1 MPIDR
6 RDLMAKMLMSGRALT
21 ICAPFAGPK
30 RDGDI
35 EDWARNL
42 GGAAACYD
50 VQRDATHEDL
60 TWMRT
65 TTLSAAAKPGAEE
78 PEKPPRPAIP
88 TAIPLEE
95 AGASESCVFVIPR
108 EEGAR
113 RALAEALEERRGVN
127 DLAGS
132 H

>member
-1 MPIDR
+1 MDQNGNPTCASEAGSR
-6 RDLMAKMLMSGRALT
+6 RA
-21 ICAPFAGPK
+21 
-30 RDGDI
+30 
-35 EDWARNL
+35 
-42 GGAAACYD
+42 
-50 VQRDATHEDL
+50 
-60 TWMRT
+60 
-65 TTLSAAAKPGAEE
+65 
-78 PEKPPRPAIP
+78 PEKAPRPAIP

-127 DLAGS
+127 DLTGS